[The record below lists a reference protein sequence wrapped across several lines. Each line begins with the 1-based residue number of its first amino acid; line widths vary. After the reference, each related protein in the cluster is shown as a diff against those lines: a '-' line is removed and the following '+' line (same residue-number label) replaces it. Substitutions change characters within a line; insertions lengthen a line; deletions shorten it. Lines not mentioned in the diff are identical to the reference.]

1 MRFQVIKN
9 KEIIQLVLKN
19 LIGYSEIYGDTG
31 GNNDFICIDTLNKQW
46 CWCEHGF
53 YPFCSEESMSPYQF
67 KSGDLRLSHLVTI
80 RQ

>member
-31 GNNDFICIDTLNKQW
+31 GNNDFICIDTLNKQTN
-46 CWCEHGF
+46 GN
-53 YPFCSEESMSPYQF
+53 
-67 KSGDLRLSHLVTI
+67 RNN
-80 RQ
+80 